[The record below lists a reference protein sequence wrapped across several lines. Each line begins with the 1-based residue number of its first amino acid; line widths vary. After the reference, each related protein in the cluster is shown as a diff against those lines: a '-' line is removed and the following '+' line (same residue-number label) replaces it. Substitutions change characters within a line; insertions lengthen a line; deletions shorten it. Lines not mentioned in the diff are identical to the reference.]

1 MSLIARVASSCYKHS
16 KSAPTFNLLQQTRW
30 ISDDSTKPGTTDTP
44 LTSLKST
51 LAEAKSSKP
60 DSSLGE
66 RFDFFTNPGSFGQQ
80 ADQDKAAFDMSD
92 LARHLQSSQ
101 YLGDGPY
108 RLHINAT
115 FNNTIL
121 TLASP
126 KGQVIAAT
134 SGGTAG
140 FKKAARSGYEA
151 AHQAAL
157 QLIAKMQEKN
167 LQIVNFH
174 IIFKGFGPG
183 RDAAFKAF
191 TAQYGSSCKQL
202 TDATPVPF
210 GGCRPKKA
218 RRL

>member
-1 MSLIARVASSCYKHS
+1 MWSLARAASSCYKS
-16 KSAPTFNLLQQTRW
+16 SNITPVLNGFRQTRW
-30 ISDDSTKPGTTDTP
+30 VSNDSSDTTLSSLQDILADAKSAKPESPLGDRFDYITKPG
-44 LTSLKST
+44 
-51 LAEAKSSKP
+51 SSAQQTESDKP
-60 DSSLGE
+60 E
-66 RFDFFTNPGSFGQQ
+66 
-80 ADQDKAAFDMSD
+80 FDMSGVS
-92 LARHLQSSQ
+92 AYLQSAS

-121 TLASP
+121 TLTSP
-126 KGQVIAAT
+126 KGQVLAST

-151 AHQAAL
+151 AHQATL

-167 LQIVNFH
+167 LQIVNYH

-191 TAQYGSSCKQL
+191 VATYGNSCKQL